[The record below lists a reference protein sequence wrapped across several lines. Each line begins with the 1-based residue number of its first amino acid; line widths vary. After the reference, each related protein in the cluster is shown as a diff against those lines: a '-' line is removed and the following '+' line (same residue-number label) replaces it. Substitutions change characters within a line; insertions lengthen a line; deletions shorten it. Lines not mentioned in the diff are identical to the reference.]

1 MEKRGDSKEDDELD
15 KDFAGL
21 SLELGSVCLV
31 GLEQDDNGGVN
42 ADKGHAG
49 GGGGGWSESE

>member
-49 GGGGGWSESE
+49 GGGGG